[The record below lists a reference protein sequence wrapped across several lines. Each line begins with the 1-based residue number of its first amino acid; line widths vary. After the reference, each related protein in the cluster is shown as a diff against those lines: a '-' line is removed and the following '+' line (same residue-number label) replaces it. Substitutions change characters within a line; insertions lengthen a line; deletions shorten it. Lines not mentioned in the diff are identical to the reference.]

1 MNKEALEKLLDAVK
15 NFTDD
20 LDEDEDSV
28 VVAKVQRQADDPE
41 AEAETEET
49 EDAEDLIIMDEMT
62 DLLDDMKEVLINAYT
77 LGIIKGWRARE
88 RKDD

>member
-15 NFTDD
+15 NFTDEM
-20 LDEDEDSV
+20 DEDEDSV
-28 VVAKVQRQADDPE
+28 VVAKVQRQTDDP
-41 AEAETEET
+41 EAETEET

-77 LGIIKGWRARE
+77 LGVIKGWRARE

>member
-1 MNKEALEKLLDAVK
+1 MNREALEKLLDAVK
-15 NFTDD
+15 NFTDEM
-20 LDEDEDSV
+20 DEDEDSV
-28 VVAKVQRQADDPE
+28 VVAKVQRQADDP
-41 AEAETEET
+41 EAETEET

-77 LGIIKGWRARE
+77 LGVIKGWRARE